1 MYREILVSKPAE
13 NKAGKKKKKKGPRYV
28 ALGLVKQDLNIANE
42 RDRKQLYYVWCLVL
56 QRRNRCD
63 LS

>member
-13 NKAGKKKKKKGPRYV
+13 NKAGKKKKKGPRYV
-28 ALGLVKQDLNIANE
+28 VLGLVKQDLNIANE